1 MARKKKTHKTVAVA
15 ATMRQPQPLLPIPAL
30 LLRVGLILAVAA
42 AVQHF
47 LPQL

>member
-1 MARKKKTHKTVAVA
+1 MTRKKKTHKAVA
-15 ATMRQPQPLLPIPAL
+15 IAAAMPQPQPLLPIPAL
-30 LLRVGLILAVAA
+30 LLRVGLILATAA